1 MMGCRSIFL
10 FTASVFAACSA
21 AAVEVATVDALHA
34 ALEASSPE
42 PEIVVLPGE
51 YRLKRTLNVPSGV
64 TLRSR
69 DGAAATVIRQQ
80 EGVDRQAFRCVSLGG
95 ESSAVEGFTF
105 KEIAFT
111 ADANNGCV
119 IAAAAGGA
127 VRNCTIVSCVNY
139 SGYGMIYVYGGTLTV
154 TGCRLVDNTS
164 VSGGSPG
171 IACSGGTL
179 NASYC
184 LVAGGRPAAPVTGN
198 STAPGFYFPGG
209 KGTIAHCTIVDG
221 FSTTGGCGIGNNNRS
236 VTVTDSIILS
246 SCCEPCAL
254 ADNGVSDSN
263 RKLVF
268 KNCLGIGLNGWTDA
282 SAGNIE
288 TWNPKFVNPRLGD
301 YRIAAGSPC
310 IGAASDGG
318 DIGCFAYGAEADVVV
333 PVVEVA
339 AGADLEAALTA
350 APDGAEVRLA
360 AGEFV
365 LSREILVDR
374 PLRIVGAGRDE
385 TVVRSDGKEH
395 RMFRLYHFRAS
406 LESMTIC
413 DAVGTNVIG
422 LAVFLDEGGGLVR
435 DCRVTNCRSSY
446 TSQICT
452 STLSLSTFGV
462 IQDAVIDGNKI
473 SMLKDGKVLE
483 CGYGAAGVA
492 IYKGSTGD
500 YYAKGASPHLYRSL
514 IVRNRGTAFYGN
526 NSAAMV
532 PTLQIK
538 NCTITDND
546 FGFGVTSSRPL
557 EIRNSIIQGGSAL
570 PARGAQLFSVPAN
583 TSVKG
588 TLYNVIYGGAPV
600 DCRVSDDPGFIDP
613 IAGDYRLR
621 ADSPARGLATDGG
634 DAGCYPY
641 DPAYVPE
648 NKTVEVPAGGDLSA
662 VIAAA
667 ADGSTLSLAA
677 GVHYLFSPVTID
689 RPLRIVGAAGQDA
702 VFVEPASSLEPCTLF
717 KLACGLAEVRELT
730 VRKVTGRAFLLNG
743 GGLIERCRVTDSEID
758 PELNW
763 GGAGAYVSYGHV
775 SRCRFDHLSF
785 NANRHQSFL
794 EVRSAIPATT
804 SPLLAFGYMDNCLI
818 TGLKGRYNTT
828 VKGTAVSVTRDG
840 VDIGGRV
847 RNCTVVGNE
856 TAYSLSASSYAG
868 SIVNCIFTGAISV
881 ALTDANKLAR
891 MSNNCLPEDIGS
903 ACVVAADPR
912 LRANGVPRADSP
924 VIGRAAP
931 LAGAENALDLLGNP
945 RLGKDSLQDIGAIE
959 YQPKGFSLYLR

>member
-1 MMGCRSIFL
+1 MKKIFL
-10 FTASVFAACSA
+10 LMCGVAAFSV

-69 DGAAATVIRQQ
+69 DGAAATVIRQA

-95 ESSAVEGFTF
+95 ETSAVEGFTF

-119 IAAAAGGA
+119 IAAAAGGT
-127 VRNCTIVSCVNY
+127 VRGCAILSCVNY

-154 TGCRLVDNTS
+154 TGCRLIDNTS

-171 IACSGGTL
+171 IACNSGTL

-198 STAPGFYFPGG
+198 SNAPGFYFPGG
-209 KGTIAHCTIVDG
+209 KGTISHCTIVDG
-221 FSTTGGCGIGNNNRS
+221 FSTTGGSGIGNNNRS
-236 VTVTDSIILS
+236 VTVKDSIILS

-254 ADNGVSDSN
+254 AGNGVSDSY

-365 LSREILVDR
+365 LSRGILIDR
-374 PLRIVGAGRDE
+374 PLRIVGAGRDK

-446 TSQICT
+446 SSQLCT

-462 IQDAVIDGNKI
+462 IQDAVIDDNEI

-483 CGYGAAGVA
+483 CGHGAAGVA

-514 IVRNRGTAFYGN
+514 IVRNRGTAFFGN
-526 NSAAMV
+526 NASAMT

-546 FGFGVTSSRPL
+546 FGFGVTSSRDL
-557 EIRNSIIQGGSAL
+557 LIRNSIIQGGYAL

-662 VIAAA
+662 AIAAA

-717 KLACGLAEVRELT
+717 KLACPLAEIRELT

-743 GGLIERCRVTDSEID
+743 GGWIERCRVTDSEID
-758 PELNW
+758 PAFAA
-763 GGAGAYVSYGHV
+763 AGVGVYVSYGHV

-785 NANRHQSFL
+785 NANRHQSFC
-794 EVRSAIPATT
+794 EIRSNKLATS
-804 SPLLAFGYMDNCLI
+804 SPFLAFGYMDNCLI

-828 VKGTAVSVTRDG
+828 VKGYAVSITRDG

-856 TAYSLSASSYAG
+856 TANSLNTSGYAG
-868 SIVNCIFTGAISV
+868 SIVNCIFTGVISV
-881 ALTDANKLAR
+881 ALTDENKLAR

-924 VIGRAAP
+924 VIGRARP
-931 LAGAENALDLLGNP
+931 LAGAESALDLLGNP

>member
-1 MMGCRSIFL
+1 MKKILLLMSAVAAF
-10 FTASVFAACSA
+10 SV
-21 AAVEVATVDALHA
+21 AAVEVSSVDALHA
-34 ALEASSPE
+34 ALEASLPE
-42 PEIVVLPGE
+42 PEIVVLPGV

-80 EGVDRQAFRCVSLGG
+80 EGVDRQAFRCVSLGD
-95 ESSAVEGFTF
+95 ETSVVEGFTF

-111 ADANNGCV
+111 WDANGGCV
-119 IAAAAGGA
+119 IAASAGGA

-139 SGYGMIYVYGGTLTV
+139 SGYGMIYVSGGTLTV
-154 TGCRLVDNTS
+154 TGCRLIDNTS

-171 IACSGGTL
+171 IVCGGGML

-198 STAPGFYFPGG
+198 STAPGFYFSGG
-209 KGTIAHCTIVDG
+209 QGTIVHCTIVDG

-254 ADNGVSDSN
+254 ADNGVSDGYH
-263 RKLVF
+263 KMVF

-374 PLRIVGAGRDE
+374 PLRIVGAGRDK

-413 DAVGTNVIG
+413 DAVGTNVVG

-446 TSQICT
+446 SSQICT

-462 IQDAVIDGNKI
+462 IQDAVIAGNEI
-473 SMLKDGKVLE
+473 SMLNKEGKVVE
-483 CGYGAAGVA
+483 CGHGAAGVA

-500 YYAKGASPHLYRSL
+500 YSAKGASPHLYRSL
-514 IVRNRGTAFYGN
+514 IVRNRGTAFFGN
-526 NSAAMV
+526 NAYAMA
-532 PTLQIK
+532 PMLQIK

-546 FGFGVTSSRPL
+546 FGFGVTSSRSL
-557 EIRNSIIQGGSAL
+557 EILDSIVQGGYAL
-570 PARGAQLFSVPAN
+570 PAREAELFDVEDA
-583 TSVKG
+583 TSVSVRG
-588 TLYNVIYGGAPV
+588 TLYNNIKGGGPV

-641 DPAYVPE
+641 DPADVPE

-662 VIAAA
+662 AIAAA

-717 KLACGLAEVRELT
+717 TLASGLAEMRELT

-758 PELNW
+758 PAFN
-763 GGAGAYVSYGHV
+763 GDGVGAYVSYGHV

-794 EVRSAIPATT
+794 DVRSAIPAST

-828 VKGTAVSVTRDG
+828 VKGTAVSITRDG
-840 VDIGGRV
+840 VNTGGRV

-856 TAYSLSASSYAG
+856 TAYSLDAGGYAG
-868 SIVNCIFTGAISV
+868 SIVNCIFTGVISV
-881 ALTDANKLAR
+881 SLTDANKLAR

-931 LAGAENALDLLGNP
+931 LAGAESALDLLGNP
-945 RLGKDSLQDIGAIE
+945 RLGRDARQDIGAIE

>member
-1 MMGCRSIFL
+1 MKKILFL
-10 FTASVFAACSA
+10 MSGVAAFSV
-21 AAVEVATVDALHA
+21 AAVEVSSIDALHA

-95 ESSAVEGFTF
+95 ETSAVEGFTF

-119 IAAAAGGA
+119 IAAAAGGT
-127 VRNCTIVSCVNY
+127 VRGCAILSCVNY
-139 SGYGMIYVYGGTLTV
+139 SGVGMIYVSGGTLAV
-154 TGCRLVDNTS
+154 IDCRLIDNTS

-171 IACSGGTL
+171 IACNGGTL

-184 LVAGGRPAAPVTGN
+184 LVAGGRPAAPIAGN
-198 STAPGFYFPGG
+198 SAAPGFYFPGG
-209 KGTIAHCTIVDG
+209 KGTISHCTIVDG

-236 VTVTDSIILS
+236 VTVTDSIVLS

-254 ADNGVSDSN
+254 ADNGVSDIN

-268 KNCLGIGLNGWTDA
+268 KNCLGIGLNGWSDA
-282 SAGNIE
+282 SADNIE

-406 LESMTIC
+406 LESMTIS
-413 DAVGTNVIG
+413 DDVGTNVIG

-446 TSQICT
+446 ISQVCT

-462 IQDAVIDGNKI
+462 IQDAVIDDNEI

-492 IYKGSTGD
+492 IYKGSTGE
-500 YYAKGASPHLYRSL
+500 YSAKGASPHLYRSL
-514 IVRNRGTAFYGN
+514 IVRNRGTAFIGN
-526 NSAAMV
+526 SLAMI
-532 PTLQIK
+532 PKLQIK

-546 FGFGVTSSRPL
+546 FGFGVTSSRIL
-557 EIRNSIIQGGSAL
+557 EILNSIIQGGYAL
-570 PARGAQLFSVPAN
+570 PAREAELFSVTDA
-583 TSVKG
+583 TSVRG
-588 TLYNVIYGGAPV
+588 TLYNNIKGGSPV

-662 VIAAA
+662 AIAAV

-717 KLACGLAEVRELT
+717 TLACSLAEMRELT

-758 PELNW
+758 PAFN
-763 GGAGAYVSYGHV
+763 GGGVGAYVSYGHV

-794 EVRSAIPATT
+794 DVRSAILSTT

-818 TGLKGRYNTT
+818 TGLKGSYNTT
-828 VKGTAVSVTRDG
+828 VKGYAVSITRD
-840 VDIGGRV
+840 VVNTGGRV

-856 TAYSLSASSYAG
+856 TAYSLSAGAYAG

-881 ALTDANKLAR
+881 SLKDADKLAR

-912 LRANGVPRADSP
+912 LRANGVPWADSP
-924 VIGRAAP
+924 VIGRARP

-945 RLGKDSLQDIGAIE
+945 RLGRDALQDIGAIE
-959 YQPKGFSLYLR
+959 YQPKGFLLYFR